1 MQNYQLPTTNYQLN
15 RGSSLLDVLVGSAIM
30 LVVFAGFMAVLQVG
44 TKLSYDN
51 KARVGATALAN
62 ERMEYIRSLAYN
74 DIGTLGGIPAGNLEQ
89 IESIAL
95 NNVDYTRRTLVQY
108 VDAPQDGEGND
119 DENGITADY
128 KRTRVEVSWTSHN
141 NTKQVVLVSNFAPVS
156 IESLEGGGSLSI
168 SVFDAGVVP
177 VESAEVHIV
186 NNEALPP
193 IDVTTYTNV
202 DGKVLFPGSPA
213 AASYEITVTKSG
225 YSTSKTYDADAGNPS
240 PNPGHLTVSES
251 LTTSKDFFID
261 LFSSLVINTF
271 EAIKEYQWEDVFADA
286 SNLASSVNTAVT
298 GGVLQL
304 ATGADG
310 YELSGTAIATSTTH
324 QYIYAWKEV
333 SWNDT
338 TPPNTNV
345 TYHVYDGTLA
355 LVPDVDLPGNA
366 TGFTSSPLDISTLAT
381 STYTALS
388 IGANL
393 TTSSTTTTPAVEDWK
408 IVYEAGPIPLP
419 NVGFDLRG
427 NKTIGDNGGT
437 PIYKYSVS
445 TTTTPNA
452 TISLPQMEWDQYEFT
467 LTEAGWDI
475 AEACEPLPINL
486 QPNENKTLTLY
497 LATHT
502 TNTLLVDVRDDA
514 GALVEGALVD
524 LTRTG
529 YNATSTSSTCGQSF
543 FGSLTKAA
551 DYTVTVSKTGYQT
564 AVEGNVD
571 VDGQSRS
578 SIILNTE

>member
-1 MQNYQLPTTNYQLN
+1 MSNYKLTKKK
-15 RGSSLLDVLVGSAIM
+15 GSSLLDVIVGSAIM
-30 LVVFAGFMAVLQVG
+30 LVVFSGFLAVLQVG

-62 ERMEYIRSLAYN
+62 ERMEYIRSVAYN
-74 DIGTLGGIPAGNLEQ
+74 DIGTVGGIPAGNLEQ
-89 IESIAL
+89 LETVSL
-95 NNVDYTRRTLVQY
+95 NNLDFTRRTLVQY
-108 VDAPQDGEGND
+108 VDAPQDGLGND

-128 KRTRVEVSWTSHN
+128 KRARVEVSWTSHN

-168 SVFDAGVVP
+168 SVFDASVNA

-186 NNEALPP
+186 NNEADPA
-193 IDVTTYTNV
+193 IDVTTYTNE

-213 AASYEITVTKSG
+213 AASYEITVTKNG

-240 PNPGHLTVSES
+240 PNPGHLTVAES

-261 LFSSLVINTF
+261 LLGSLVISTF
-271 EAIKEYQWEDVFADA
+271 EAIREYEWEDLFTDT
-286 SNLASSVNTAVT
+286 SNIATSTNTVVID
-298 GGVLQL
+298 GGVQL
-304 ATGADG
+304 TTGSDG
-310 YELSGTAIATSTTH
+310 YELSGSAVATSTTH
-324 QYIYAWKEV
+324 QYIYAWSEV

-338 TPPNTNV
+338 TPPDTYI
-345 TYHVYDGTLA
+345 TYHIYDSSLA
-355 LVPDVDLPGNA
+355 LVPDADLPGNA
-366 TGFTSSPLDISTLAT
+366 TGFTSSPLDISALAT
-381 STYTALS
+381 STYSALS
-388 IGANL
+388 IGASL
-393 TTSSTTTTPAVEDWK
+393 TTTSTTTTPTIEDWK

-419 NVGFDLRG
+419 NVDFDLRG

-445 TTTTPNA
+445 TSTDASA
-452 TISLPQMEWDQYEFT
+452 TISFPQMEWDGYEFT
-467 LTEAGWDI
+467 LTESGWDI

-486 QPNENKTLTLY
+486 QPGGAEVLSLY
-497 LATHT
+497 LMAHT
-502 TNTLLVDVRDDA
+502 TDTLLVDVRDGA
-514 GALVEGALVD
+514 GALVDGALVD

-543 FGSLTKAA
+543 FSSLVKAA

-564 AVEGNVD
+564 EVENNVD

-578 SIILNTE
+578 SIILIAE